1 MAEIERTVRGVSAV
15 VQPAI
20 AEATASA
27 DSRNVQRPYPK
38 KRERELTADQVA
50 QLKMVFSRID
60 SNGDGDISKSEIMS
74 ALSKDGD
81 LCATVGIDL
90 HPTATSEE
98 RMFEAGMLFRDMDT
112 DGNSNIDVD
121 EFVAFF
127 GTAPESL
134 PEGVPES
141 GAGQKAVA
149 RP

>member
-1 MAEIERTVRGVSAV
+1 
-15 VQPAI
+15 
-20 AEATASA
+20 
-27 DSRNVQRPYPK
+27 
-38 KRERELTADQVA
+38 
-50 QLKMVFSRID
+50 MVFSRID

-81 LCATVGIDL
+81 LCSTVGIDL
-90 HPTATSEE
+90 HPAATSEE

-112 DGNSNIDVD
+112 DGNSSIDVD

-134 PEGVPES
+134 MPAES
-141 GAGQKAVA
+141 GAGQKAAMPAESDLA

>member
-1 MAEIERTVRGVSAV
+1 MITNG
-15 VQPAI
+15 
-20 AEATASA
+20 
-27 DSRNVQRPYPK
+27 
-38 KRERELTADQVA
+38 KRREQELQVA
-50 QLKMVFSRID
+50 QLKIVFSRID

-90 HPTATSEE
+90 HPAATSEE

-134 PEGVPES
+134 MPAES
-141 GAGQKAVA
+141 GGGQKAAA